1 MDETYNV
8 LGLKFHDP
16 TQVEPIILRETQTL
30 YHTDDWGLNAN
41 NAMLEMGA
49 HTGALSLYCAK
60 KYGCKVFAYEPSRP
74 SYERLVKNI
83 ELNSMRHLVIPYLLA
98 ITKDG
103 RDIRMFEHPR
113 NSGANN
119 IYAAEGELVP
129 SITLKQAIA
138 DVRSFTTLQV
148 LLMDAEG
155 AEFEL
160 LEDLEVVRGI
170 PEFQG
175 EFHKRFGDIDGLLAR
190 LKTVLPNAAP
200 AMQYPRVKKKVRK

>member
-30 YHTDDWGLNAN
+30 YKTDEWGLTAN
-41 NAMLEMGA
+41 NCMLEMGA
-49 HTGALSLYCAK
+49 HTGALAMYCAK
-60 KYGCKVFAYEPSRP
+60 KYGCKVLAYEPSVA
-74 SYERLVKNI
+74 SFNRLIRNI
-83 ELNSMRHLVIPYLLA
+83 ELNSLGHLIFPFLMAV
-98 ITKDG
+98 TKDG
-103 RDIRMFEHPR
+103 RDIRMFEHPW

-119 IYAAEGELVP
+119 IYAAEGVLVP
-129 SITLKQAIA
+129 SVTLKQAIA
-138 DVRSFTTLQV
+138 EARRIAPLQV

-170 PEFQG
+170 PEFRG

>member
-8 LGLKFHDP
+8 LKLKFHDP
-16 TQVEPIILRETQTL
+16 TQVEPVILRETQTL
-30 YHTDDWGLNAN
+30 YRTDDWGLNAN
-41 NAMLEMGA
+41 NCMLEMGA

-60 KYGCKVFAYEPSRP
+60 KYGCKVLAFEPSTP

-83 ELNSMRHLVIPYLLA
+83 ELNSMQHLIIPHHLA
-98 ITKDG
+98 ITKNG
-103 RDIRMFEHPR
+103 RNIHVFEHSW

-119 IYAAEGELVP
+119 IYATEGELVP

-138 DVRSFTTLQV
+138 MVRSFTTLQV

-170 PEFQG
+170 PEFRG
-175 EFHKRFGDIDGLLAR
+175 EFHQRFGDIDGLLVK

-200 AMQYPRVKKKVRK
+200 AMQYRKKKKKVRK